1 MVRILESRIE
11 DKDFHLEGTELKIN
25 HIDVLKYEPDFSEYD
40 VIANIP
46 YYITSPIL
54 RHFLY
59 ETENKPKH
67 MVILMQEDVGNK
79 ILGK

>member
-1 MVRILESRIE
+1 MIDILNDRTNNG
-11 DKDFHLEGTELKIN
+11 DFHVENTQFKIN
-25 HIDVLKYEPDFSEYD
+25 NIDVLKYEPGFETYD

-59 ETENKPKH
+59 DVENKPEH
-67 MVILMQEDVGNK
+67 MVILMQDDV
-79 ILGK
+79 

>member
-1 MVRILESRIE
+1 MIEILKDRQNNG
-11 DKDFHLEGTELKIN
+11 DFHLEKTNFLIN
-25 HIDVLKYEPDFSEYD
+25 NIDVLKFSPNYQEYS

-59 ETENKPKH
+59 NVENKPEN

-79 ILGK
+79 IL